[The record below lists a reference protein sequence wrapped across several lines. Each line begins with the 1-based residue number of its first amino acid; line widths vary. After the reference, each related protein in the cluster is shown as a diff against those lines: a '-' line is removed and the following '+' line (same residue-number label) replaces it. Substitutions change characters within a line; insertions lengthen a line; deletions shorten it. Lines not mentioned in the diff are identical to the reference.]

1 MTRTAAAPVFERV
14 LTTRI
19 VATPVALDAALRPAG
34 HVALR
39 TAADEVLITPPL
51 ANPQV
56 ADEHAIVLA
65 DGSWFGGWIA
75 PALALAVLERECEW
89 EVPHA
94 RPAFAQGMV
103 AGLPVKLWF
112 ESERVLVLVAAPFA
126 HDLAER
132 FVA

>member
-1 MTRTAAAPVFERV
+1 MQDIAGAQQCAAHRYKG
-14 LTTRI
+14 LI
-19 VATPVALDAALRPAG
+19 VARDGGTCD
-34 HVALR
+34 
-39 TAADEVLITPPL
+39 L
-51 ANPQV
+51 ARHRQ
-56 ADEHAIVLA
+56 LA
-65 DGSWFGGWIA
+65 DGSFFGGWIA

>member
-14 LTTRI
+14 HTTRI
-19 VATPVALDAALRPAG
+19 VATPAALDAARWPAG

-51 ANPQV
+51 ASPQV

-65 DGSWFGGWIA
+65 DGSFFGGWIA
-75 PALALAVLERECEW
+75 PASALAVLERECEW

-112 ESERVLVLVAAPFA
+112 ESERVLVLVAEPLA

-132 FVA
+132 FAA